1 MSQAAVAEFPSL
13 ANRPRPIMRDAP
25 LDVAIVADEPR
36 LSGLVVRFGTFMR
49 ENAAGVEVAI
59 TRARTGETKSLVLDA
74 ATLEDNALVTLR
86 FVPFQHAAGERF
98 LVSMRCDAGAES
110 CVAAFLTPTGAL
122 ETRLLYGELVV
133 DGARV
138 VLPPDLIVQT
148 VDRRPGP
155 PAHPSGLG
163 YALTHWWVDRFG
175 VYLDGSLTLERPA
188 AIQALRLASGD
199 AACELAFEPGNAPGT
214 GRFWGYLPC
223 RAGEPITLSADA
235 DGRSVSTRLIV
246 PYEPLPPSA
255 SPELFRAFIA
265 RVNREHGSVLEV
277 GARRSSPFSLCYRSH
292 FEPHVRFV
300 GFDILPG
307 DNVDVVGDAH
317 HLTRHFPEQSL
328 GAAYSLTVL
337 EHLLMPWRFAVE
349 LNRVLEMG
357 ALVYHATHQTWPVH
371 AAPNDFYRFS
381 DEALK
386 FLFGP
391 PAGFEIVDAHMEH
404 LVWLYP
410 EERTSK
416 HFLETPLFPGYGN
429 SQVVARKV
437 RHVEPGRDPWETAAA
452 GLAERSR
459 QYPLAEAG

>member
-1 MSQAAVAEFPSL
+1 MSQAALAEFPSL

-25 LDVAIVADEPR
+25 LEVAIVADEPR

-49 ENAAGVEVAI
+49 ENAAVLEVAI

-74 ATLEDNALVTLR
+74 ATLEDNALVTFR
-86 FVPFQHAAGERF
+86 FVPFDHAAGERF
-98 LVSMRCDAGAES
+98 LVSMRSEAGAES
-110 CVAAFLTPTGAL
+110 CVAAFLTPSGAL
-122 ETRLLYGELVV
+122 ETRLLHGDLSI

-138 VLPPDLIVQT
+138 VLPSDLIIRT
-148 VDRRPGP
+148 IDASPSTH
-155 PAHPSGLG
+155 ASGLA

-175 VYLDGSLTLERPA
+175 VYVDGSLTLDRPA
-188 AIQALRLASGD
+188 AIRALRLASGNT
-199 AACELAFEPGNAPGT
+199 ACEVAFEPGSAPGT
-214 GRFWGYLPC
+214 GRFWGYLAC
-223 RAGEPITLSADA
+223 RAGEPITLSADT
-235 DGRSVSTRLIV
+235 DDRTVSTRLVI
-246 PYEPLPPSA
+246 PYEPLPAAA
-255 SPELFRAFIA
+255 SPDLFRTFIA
-265 RVNREHGSVLEV
+265 RVNREHASVLEV
-277 GARRSSPFSLCYRSH
+277 GARRSSPFSLSYRSH

-337 EHLLMPWRFAVE
+337 EHLLMPWRFALE

-391 PAGFEIVDAHMEH
+391 HAGFEIVDAHMEH

-410 EERTSK
+410 EERTTK

-429 SQVVARKV
+429 SQVVARKI
-437 RHVEPGRDPWETAAA
+437 RHVEPGRDAWEAAA
-452 GLAERSR
+452 ERLAERSR
-459 QYPLAEAG
+459 QYPLAPAG